1 MSIIQ
6 DRAGGMVHGALRE
19 TGRMREG
26 RALRRA
32 AFGAGI
38 GLCLAVLAG
47 VAGFFAFVSSLDRA
61 ERDPPGAADAIV
73 ALTGGAQRIGDAIEL
88 LGRGFG
94 TRLLIT
100 GVNERTSR
108 EEIARL
114 SPGQRRLVEC
124 CVDLDYRA
132 RNTVGNAEE
141 TRRWVRENGFT
152 SVIVVTSNYHMPRTM
167 VELDHALP
175 QTRKVP
181 HPVVTRAVD
190 PGSWWAS
197 LSATR
202 LLASEYAK
210 YVMVALRTRLR
221 VGSSSDGRD
230 DGPGRAAADEV
241 ARR

>member
-1 MSIIQ
+1 
-6 DRAGGMVHGALRE
+6 
-19 TGRMREG
+19 MREG

-32 AFGAGI
+32 AFGAAI
-38 GLCLAVLAG
+38 VLCFAALASI
-47 VAGFFAFVSSLDRA
+47 AGFFGFVNSLDRA

-141 TRRWVRENGFT
+141 TRRWVRENGFK
-152 SVIVVTSNYHMPRTM
+152 SLIVVTSNYHMPRTM
-167 VELDHALP
+167 AELDYALP
-175 QTRKVP
+175 QIRKVP

-190 PGSWWAS
+190 PGGWWAS

-210 YVMVALRTRLR
+210 YVMVAIRNRLHA
-221 VGSSSDGRD
+221 GLWPEGQESGAA
-230 DGPGRAAADEV
+230 RAAASEV